1 MQTIEEVSP
10 VISTPRYPHS
20 NDEVMADRK
29 KNYRKFDHNQ
39 ITLEL
44 VRAP

>member
-10 VISTPRYPHS
+10 VILALDTHIPMK

-29 KNYRKFDHNQ
+29 KKLPK
-39 ITLEL
+39 IL
-44 VRAP
+44 P